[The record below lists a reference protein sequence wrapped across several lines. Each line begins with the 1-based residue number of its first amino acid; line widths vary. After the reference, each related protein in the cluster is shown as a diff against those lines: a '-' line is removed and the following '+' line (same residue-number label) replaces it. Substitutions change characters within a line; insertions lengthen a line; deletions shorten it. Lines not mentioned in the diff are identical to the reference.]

1 MPMTRTLFARG
12 SRGQLVQQV
21 QEKMLQLKMPLD
33 SADGIFGGNT
43 ETALKNYQ
51 KFNGLDVTGRVDF
64 DLWPRLTKQ
73 PVPALEDRSLQ
84 LTAAIE
90 GHGYTVAAG
99 NFDGAGLTWG
109 IVGFTVKY
117 GSVQKVL
124 DAVATEHPGL
134 IRSAFVD
141 LTRDLERM
149 RNMPLEK
156 QIAFGDSLSIPGAK
170 HKLVDPWRV
179 AFERLGSIPE
189 VQDIQRRVAF
199 DQYMTPAKKTAKTLG
214 FTTELGLALC
224 FDVHVQNGGI
234 KPEAMAAV
242 KKSGA
247 RSEADLRLAV
257 ANAVA
262 DQSRVEYQ
270 ADVRKRKVAIATG
283 SGVVHGLPLKL
294 TDWGIDDVAM

>member
-1 MPMTRTLFARG
+1 MTRTLFARG

-21 QEKMLQLKMPLD
+21 QQKMQQLKMPLD

-51 KFNGLDVTGRVDF
+51 KFNGLDVTGKVDF
-64 DLWPRLTKQ
+64 DLWPRLTAQ

-117 GSVQKVL
+117 GSVQEVL
-124 DAVATEHPGL
+124 DAVANEHPGL

-149 RNMPLEK
+149 RNMPRDK

-189 VQDIQRRVAF
+189 VQEIQRRVAF
-199 DQYMTPAKKTAKTLG
+199 DRYMKPAKKTAKTLG
-214 FTTELGLALC
+214 FTSELGVALC
-224 FDVHVQNGGI
+224 FDIHVQNGGI
-234 KPEAMAAV
+234 KPEAMDAV
-242 KKSGA
+242 RRSGA
-247 RSEADLRLAV
+247 KKESDVRVAV

-262 DQSRVEYQ
+262 DFSSPEYKE
-270 ADVRKRKVAIATG
+270 DVRKRKVAIATG
-283 SGVVHGLPLKL
+283 SGVVHGLALKL
-294 TDWGIDDVAM
+294 SDWGIEDVPLD

>member
-1 MPMTRTLFARG
+1 MPTRILFARG

-21 QEKMLQLKMPLD
+21 QQKMQQLKLPLD

-51 KFNGLDVTGRVDF
+51 KFNGMDVTGRVDF
-64 DLWPRLTKQ
+64 DLWPRLTNA
-73 PVPALEDRSLQ
+73 PVPSLDDRSLQ

-117 GSVQKVL
+117 GSVQRVL
-124 DAVATEHPGL
+124 DIVASEHPGL

-149 RNMPLEK
+149 RNMPVDK

-170 HKLVDPWRV
+170 HRLVDPWRV

-189 VQDIQRRVAF
+189 VQEIQRRVAF
-199 DQYMTPAKKTAKTLG
+199 ELYMKPAKKTARSLG

-234 KPEAMAAV
+234 KSAAMEAVRRAN
-242 KKSGA
+242 A
-247 RSEADLRLAV
+247 RTEADLRLAV

-262 DQSRVEYQ
+262 DQALDAYKE
-270 ADVRKRKVAIATG
+270 DVRKRKVAIATG
-283 SGVVHGLPLKL
+283 SGIVHGLSLKL
-294 TDWGIDDVAM
+294 TDWGIDDVPMA